1 MGFILLGYIYYKI
14 IFIDMELRL
23 LKEGEEGYGL
33 LVETGS
39 GYISPLSTLNK
50 KIIKEMNEVGTSYGP
65 IQMVAVLQKC
75 GVQNRNGRVYPQDI
89 LQKEVEKHQDVIKN
103 GRAISELNHPDS
115 SIIDLERTSH
125 KLDETWWEDNT
136 LMGKLTLITSPAYES
151 NGTATTPGDLAANLL
166 RHGVQLGISSRGV
179 GSLKNEGG
187 QNMVQ
192 DDFELIC
199 FDLVSSPS
207 TPGAYLFNQVE
218 EAKPYVES
226 NKPQKI
232 MESKLDSAIK
242 NFLKD

>member
-1 MGFILLGYIYYKI
+1 
-14 IFIDMELRL
+14 MELKL
-23 LKEGEEGYGL
+23 LKEGEVGYGL
-33 LVETGS
+33 LVEKDS
-39 GYISPLSTLNK
+39 GYISPQITENK

-75 GVQNRNGRVYPQDI
+75 GVQNRNGRIYPEKI
-89 LQKEVEKHQDVIKN
+89 LRDEVDKHQEVIKN

-125 KLDETWWEDNT
+125 KLDETWWDGNT
-136 LMGKLTLITSPAYES
+136 LMGKLTLITSPAYE
-151 NGTATTPGDLAANLL
+151 NTGITTTPGDLAANLL

-179 GSLKNEGG
+179 GSLESVGG

-192 DDFELIC
+192 SDFELIC

-226 NKPQKI
+226 VNPKPI
-232 MESKLDSAIK
+232 MESTIDTTIK

>member
-1 MGFILLGYIYYKI
+1 
-14 IFIDMELRL
+14 MELKL
-23 LKEGEEGYGL
+23 LKEGEVGYGL
-33 LVETGS
+33 LVEKDS
-39 GYISPLSTLNK
+39 GFISPQLDQNK
-50 KIIKEMNEVGTSYGP
+50 KIIKEMNEVGTTYGP

-75 GVQNRNGRVYPQDI
+75 GVQNRNGRIYPENI
-89 LQKEVEKHQDVIKN
+89 LRKEVEKPQDVIKH

-125 KLDETWWEDNT
+125 KLDETWWDGNT
-136 LMGKLTLITSPAYES
+136 LMGKLTLITSPAYE
-151 NGTATTPGDLAANLL
+151 NTGVTTTPGDLAANLL

-179 GSLKNEGG
+179 GSLQNVGG
-187 QNMVQ
+187 QNLVQ

-226 NKPQKI
+226 VKPQKI
-232 MESKLDSAIK
+232 MESKLDETIK

>member
-1 MGFILLGYIYYKI
+1 MGFIFHHYIYYKI
-14 IFIDMELRL
+14 VFIDMELRL

-33 LVETGS
+33 LVEKDS
-39 GYISPLSTLNK
+39 GYISPQSNENR

-65 IQMVAVLQKC
+65 IQMIAVLQKC
-75 GVQNRNGRVYPQDI
+75 GVQNRNGRVYPRDI
-89 LQKEVEKHQDVIKN
+89 LMKEVEKHQEVINN

-125 KLDETWWEDNT
+125 KLDETWWDGNT
-136 LMGKLTLITSPAYES
+136 LMGKLTLITSPAYEN

-179 GSLKNEGG
+179 GSLQNVGG

-218 EAKPYVES
+218 EAKPYMES
-226 NKPQKI
+226 KKPQKI
-232 MESKLDSAIK
+232 MESKLDKTIK